1 MESIHWRTSVCRC
14 NGQAVDAG
22 GPKIMQQ
29 RLVTTDMSQPD
40 GHSLRHGDCQMR
52 EWSSSA
58 YIIRPKIKQSIATR
72 NPPFYKGH
80 QLRLAQLPPFEFIQ
94 TADGLFC
101 KWHFETTFFQWN
113 LFRISI
119 YILLR
124 LGRLTKCQQRYDNGL
139 VQEAFIQCWLRSVTQ
154 PGHSELTFLVK
165 EATHVKLRTKMLLA
179 ASSARGRKWW
189 QQTMTSI
196 PGYTCGNAKVCGTF
210 PCYRKKEALYINMI
224 WKPGILLR
232 LILKPLFLLRHSM
245 PVFKRSGTSRYHLIY
260 GNQILKSSGLNK

>member
-1 MESIHWRTSVCRC
+1 MDCFANDILKQLSFNEIFFVFRFTFYWDW
-14 NGQAVDAG
+14 VDWQNVN
-22 GPKIMQQ
+22 K
-29 RLVTTDMSQPD
+29 D
-40 GHSLRHGDCQMR
+40 
-52 EWSSSA
+52 
-58 YIIRPKIKQSIATR
+58 
-72 NPPFYKGH
+72 
-80 QLRLAQLPPFEFIQ
+80 
-94 TADGLFC
+94 
-101 KWHFETTFFQWN
+101 
-113 LFRISI
+113 
-119 YILLR
+119 
-124 LGRLTKCQQRYDNGL
+124 YDNGL